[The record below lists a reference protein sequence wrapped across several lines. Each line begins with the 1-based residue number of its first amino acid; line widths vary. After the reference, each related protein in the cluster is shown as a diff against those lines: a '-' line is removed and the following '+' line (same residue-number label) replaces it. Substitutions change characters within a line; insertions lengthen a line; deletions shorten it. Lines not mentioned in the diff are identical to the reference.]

1 MRFVFTSSVTSI
13 ETKHSA
19 EFPIEKH
26 VMPTGVWRSHFR
38 GVSESVDP
46 GGYAN
51 TTTNTSF
58 LVREDDLLLTRG
70 GTTDSDPGSDSDLAG
85 SFMVAV
91 GVNDIVTV
99 STRMEGVPSVAPTLP
114 QSPPPCTFPRTL
126 VDDFDNVTAGAKTN
140 LNMQIQLIK

>member
-1 MRFVFTSSVTSI
+1 
-13 ETKHSA
+13 
-19 EFPIEKH
+19 
-26 VMPTGVWRSHFR
+26 MPTGVWRSHFR
-38 GVSESVDP
+38 GLSESVDP

-114 QSPPPCTFPRTL
+114 QSPPPSRRQPPPALSSPPRAAVGRLSLRRTVSL
-126 VDDFDNVTAGAKTN
+126 SRVDRSDSNCSTN
-140 LNMQIQLIK
+140 ST